1 VLLAFATN
9 WTMNELVIAMET
21 SKNATVKLPTIRYLE
36 LNLDIYFMYL
46 QKKNLIKLNSREVY

>member
-36 LNLDIYFMYL
+36 FNLDIY
-46 QKKNLIKLNSREVY
+46 